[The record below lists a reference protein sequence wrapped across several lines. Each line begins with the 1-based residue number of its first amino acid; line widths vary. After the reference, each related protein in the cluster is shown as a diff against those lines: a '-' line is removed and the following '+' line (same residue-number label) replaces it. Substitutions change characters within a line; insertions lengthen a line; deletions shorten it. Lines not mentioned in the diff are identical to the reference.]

1 MAKDRYVGVVPPI
14 VTPVDEFER
23 VDEAA
28 LRGIVRRCKDVGL
41 HGVFVAGSN
50 GECMAL
56 TQAERNRAIRIVLD
70 EAGPDYPVM
79 SGVMDSSTQRVIDN
93 IKALED
99 MGGDVAVVTPVF
111 YARHATQDETVRHFE
126 EILRHTKVKLMI
138 YNIPMFTG
146 LNLTPETIIRI
157 AELDSRVIGCKDTS
171 GNFPGFQKL
180 LRHFKDSDFILHQGS
195 TNLAAASML
204 LGADGFVPSL
214 APVGILPGIGQNA
227 ATMITYNQSK
237 SVSKH
242 PERFGHGSPEGICAS
257 ETSNNAVNG
266 GALIPL
272 VTMGIPGD
280 LTTSALLGG
289 LTIHG
294 LQAGPLLF
302 TQNPDIIGTIMV
314 AYALANFVMYIME
327 LGLLKLFIR
336 AIDVKF
342 SFLFPAILMFCVMG
356 VLALN
361 NRMFDVWMMM
371 LFGVV
376 AYVLEQLGVDMTP
389 IILGFILG
397 PMIEKY
403 FRSAMIASSGMFLD
417 VFTRPISCVF
427 MIVAVTFLLLP
438 LFKMLRCRQKAR
450 KG

>member
-138 YNIPMFTG
+138 YNI
-146 LNLTPETIIRI
+146 
-157 AELDSRVIGCKDTS
+157 
-171 GNFPGFQKL
+171 
-180 LRHFKDSDFILHQGS
+180 
-195 TNLAAASML
+195 
-204 LGADGFVPSL
+204 
-214 APVGILPGIGQNA
+214 
-227 ATMITYNQSK
+227 
-237 SVSKH
+237 
-242 PERFGHGSPEGICAS
+242 
-257 ETSNNAVNG
+257 
-266 GALIPL
+266 
-272 VTMGIPGD
+272 
-280 LTTSALLGG
+280 
-289 LTIHG
+289 
-294 LQAGPLLF
+294 
-302 TQNPDIIGTIMV
+302 
-314 AYALANFVMYIME
+314 ME